1 MKKTE
6 TPSKRRIVGRYVP
19 GNIGFGNIGTGEH
32 RYARDP
38 SKLKPRHRDKS
49 QLHPAV
55 ERIVHNYFMLLG
67 TFLGPAG
74 VHLDAC
80 VTSRDNMQNN
90 SHL

>member
-6 TPSKRRIVGRYVP
+6 TPSKRWRFGRYVP
-19 GNIGFGNIGTGEH
+19 GNIGSGNIGTGEH
-32 RYARDP
+32 RYAPDP

-49 QLHPAV
+49 QSHPAV
-55 ERIVHNYFMLLG
+55 ERIIHNYFMLLG

-74 VHLDAC
+74 VHLGAC

-90 SHL
+90 APL